1 MPRLSLAF
9 FTAAVLC
16 GMTGMIW
23 GANMAATNTFTMAP
37 AHAHLNLLG
46 WVTLAMMGAFYAL
59 AGDRAPIRLGWVNFV
74 LSTAGVVVTIPA
86 LVALLGGEKS
96 AERLTM
102 IGAMVVMAGML
113 TFLAAVVS
121 LWARPRA
128 A

>member
-1 MPRLSLAF
+1 
-9 FTAAVLC
+9 
-16 GMTGMIW
+16 
-23 GANMAATNTFTMAP
+23 
-37 AHAHLNLLG
+37 
-46 WVTLAMMGAFYAL
+46 
-59 AGDRAPIRLGWVNFV
+59 
-74 LSTAGVVVTIPA
+74 
-86 LVALLGGEKS
+86 LLGGEKS

>member
-1 MPRLSLAF
+1 
-9 FTAAVLC
+9 
-16 GMTGMIW
+16 MTGMIW

-86 LVALLGGEKS
+86 LVALLAGDKS